1 MLCVW
6 LQLEFSVERNKVSV
20 SNIEGYKKEI
30 TVLRDRLQKY
40 TASIAKHEQTINT
53 QRQVDWPLQ
62 PLTLLVDTV
71 QTGQAIDLVY

>member
-1 MLCVW
+1 VLCVW

-62 PLTLLVDTV
+62 PLILLVDTV

>member
-1 MLCVW
+1 M
-6 LQLEFSVERNKVSV
+6 ERNKVSV